1 VGVLV
6 TMLDALLFHI
16 AGSRAQLRRRR
27 GRTLVGED
35 DGLAVALTHWRL
47 QWQTAGGMGMRV

>member
-1 VGVLV
+1 
-6 TMLDALLFHI
+6 MLDALLFHI